1 MKTSHLNSRL
11 AAHASIRQ
19 LRIGQ
24 QADAAGLHAAQAVES
39 VWASLLDLLREDHG
53 YQVNRERALTLF
65 REIPAAIAASL
76 YASFMA
82 LYRAGHKMA
91 ADASVDVLP
100 RQVVRRLLVGKWD
113 EQEKSRPISV
123 LVAEI
128 RRIGGQYGLSM
139 ESTDQQGTGRG
150 TPLVEDAA
158 GLVRLAISTSGN
170 LSTEPAADLSAG
182 EERNIL
188 RDVLFPPTPLAQV
201 RSVLAPLVRPFDWM
215 AIGGDAAKKIP
226 EDLASQYAGLV
237 SQGLS
242 QRDIAKEIKPYLDGS
257 RMRAAR
263 FARTFGMHVAHE
275 AQLAADDGLGD
286 LLVGYQIRE
295 VSDEYSR
302 SWHAARSGT
311 IYYKNPKPGQLGF
324 DRMPRPPLESPD
336 PRDRPAKAGG
346 IAFN

>member
-1 MKTSHLNSRL
+1 MKTSHINSRL

-24 QADAAGLHAAQAVES
+24 QADAAGVHAAQS
-39 VWASLLDLLREDHG
+39 VQDVWDRLLDLMREDHG
-53 YQVNRERALTLF
+53 YAVNRERALTLF
-65 REIPAAIAASL
+65 REIPAAITASL
-76 YASFMA
+76 DASFMA

-100 RQVVRRLLVGKWD
+100 RQVVRRLLVNRLPL
-113 EQEKSRPISV
+113 QESRSFRFV
-123 LVAEI
+123 SL
-128 RRIGGQYGLSM
+128 Q
-139 ESTDQQGTGRG
+139 
-150 TPLVEDAA
+150 EDLPA
-158 GLVRLAISTSGN
+158 LVRLAVSQTGSF
-170 LSTEPAADLSAG
+170 SAEPAADLSPG

-188 RDVLFPPTPLAQV
+188 LDVLFPPAPLAEV
-201 RSVLAPLVRPFDWM
+201 RSILAPLVRPFDWM

-295 VSDEYSR
+295 VHDEWSR
-302 SWHAARSGT
+302 SWHAARDGT
-311 IYYKNPKPGQLGF
+311 IYHKNPKPGQLGF
-324 DRMPRPPLESPD
+324 DRMPRPPLESSD